1 MSPSASDLLSHM
13 LDEIDYLLDQQVRI
27 TKSQLFA
34 DGTFQCAFSRS
45 IEILG
50 EAAKQMPA
58 EFRGQHP
65 EVPWKAIAGMR
76 DRLIHGYFAVDYDI
90 VWDVVEHKLSDL
102 RPLVI
107 KMLDALADKPSN

>member
-1 MSPSASDLLSHM
+1 MSLSASDLLRHM
-13 LDEIDYLLDQQVRI
+13 LDEVDYLLRQQV
-27 TKSQLFA
+27 TKSQLIS
-34 DGTFQCAFSRS
+34 DGTLQRAFSRS

-58 EFRGQHP
+58 EFRDAHP

-90 VWDVVEHKLSDL
+90 VWDVVENKLPEL
-102 RPLVI
+102 RPLLQA
-107 KMLDALADKPSN
+107 MLDSVAE

>member
-13 LDEIDYLLDQQVRI
+13 LDEIDYLLDQQRRV
-27 TKSQLFA
+27 TKSQLLA
-34 DGTFQCAFSRS
+34 DGTLQRAFSRS

-50 EAAKQMPA
+50 EAAKQMPG

-90 VWDVVEHKLSDL
+90 VWDVVENKLTDM
-102 RPLVI
+102 RPLVV
-107 KMLDALADKPSN
+107 KMIDELEP